1 MENTELESL
10 EEQAIKNE
18 IKFSQKIIEITTDFL
33 GGAFTAEEAM
43 KRIAHEAAMYSLER
57 LMYMCDYERTS
68 QKED

>member
-18 IKFSQKIIEITTDFL
+18 IRFSQKIIEITTDFL

-43 KRIAHEAAMYSLER
+43 KRITREATAYSLER
-57 LMYMCDYERTS
+57 LMYMRDYERMS
-68 QKED
+68 RKED